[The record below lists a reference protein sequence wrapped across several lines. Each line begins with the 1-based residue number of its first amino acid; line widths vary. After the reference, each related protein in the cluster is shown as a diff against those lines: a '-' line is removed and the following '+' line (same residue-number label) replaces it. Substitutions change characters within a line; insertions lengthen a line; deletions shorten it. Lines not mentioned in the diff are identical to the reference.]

1 MQKTTT
7 KTLQPTFW
15 KLFWLFLKISFF
27 SFGGGNAMFPMIRQ
41 YCVEKNKWVSDQ
53 DIDDI
58 LVITNSLPGASAVE
72 GVMYISL
79 LLLKSKWKAALVT
92 SLSLLPHT
100 LLFFVLFFLSNKY
113 IPTEYLKIIY
123 VAVIPVIIALLLNM
137 SLRYLK
143 INRNELPVTIHW
155 LIFVITLSFSVLVP
169 VPYCIPVFV
178 IVFFVIC
185 LLVYK
190 WIKNKKHKGKKND

>member
-1 MQKTTT
+1 M
-7 KTLQPTFW
+7 
-15 KLFWLFLKISFF
+15 
-27 SFGGGNAMFPMIRQ
+27 
-41 YCVEKNKWVSDQ
+41 
-53 DIDDI
+53 
-58 LVITNSLPGASAVE
+58 
-72 GVMYISL
+72 
-79 LLLKSKWKAALVT
+79 
-92 SLSLLPHT
+92 
-100 LLFFVLFFLSNKY
+100 LFFLSNKY

-190 WIKNKKHKGKKND
+190 WIKNKKHKGKQND